1 MRLEYFQ
8 MITRVVEFDA
18 DKKTLVAA
26 ADVPAESPVF
36 EGHFPGYPLLPGVPP
51 VAETVAGFEVTTWN
65 GVFAP
70 AATPPA
76 TIERI
81 SSAIAAVMAEP

>member
-26 ADVPAESPVF
+26 ADVPA
-36 EGHFPGYPLLPGVPP
+36 
-51 VAETVAGFEVTTWN
+51 
-65 GVFAP
+65 
-70 AATPPA
+70 
-76 TIERI
+76 
-81 SSAIAAVMAEP
+81 